1 MMAGTSPAEP
11 EFFFVWKSRWP
22 FGNFATADF
31 HQIRSQNVVRCHVA
45 ESWKTLSKIFTLG
58 VICPQNLKSKIG
70 QTGTSLRAGYRMH
83 CREILFTPRCSPRT
97 SEFPRSCQLFSLT
110 YTVAELRASNLLN
123 FRILAY
129 FPYTKPLKRIVR
141 WPDCS
146 PGVTS
151 QNNSYF
157 PCGSWRPRG
166 VPSGTGGF
174 LRLLVGELGT
184 PKRAQIFAYGKCL
197 YP

>member
-1 MMAGTSPAEP
+1 MSRGNNVQGVFGAISPFWAKWWLGRVP
-11 EFFFVWKSRWP
+11 RSPSFFVWKSRWP

-110 YTVAELRASNLLN
+110 YTVAELR
-123 FRILAY
+123 
-129 FPYTKPLKRIVR
+129 
-141 WPDCS
+141 
-146 PGVTS
+146 GVKFAQFSDFGLFSLHKTPKTYRPVTRL
-151 QNNSYF
+151 Q
-157 PCGSWRPRG
+157 PRG
-166 VPSGTGGF
+166 YIA
-174 LRLLVGELGT
+174 E
-184 PKRAQIFAYGKCL
+184 
-197 YP
+197 